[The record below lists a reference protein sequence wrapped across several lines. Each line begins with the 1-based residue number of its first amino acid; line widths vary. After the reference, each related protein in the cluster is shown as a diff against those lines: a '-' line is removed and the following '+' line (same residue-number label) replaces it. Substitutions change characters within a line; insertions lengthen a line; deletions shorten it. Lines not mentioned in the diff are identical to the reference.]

1 MDPFQYYRLDIVI
14 PEIIGDA
21 CSLRGDRLIKSV
33 GNMPMLSSAKIIKV
47 SVGGALSQVGT
58 GMSIVSISLQ
68 VAEGDDP
75 NEICKSVCSSACSL
89 LAGYLVGVALGGV
102 ALGFGTTLAIT
113 AATGVGAAWAGEKL
127 WVAMNKVQFQDSGNV
142 SSDGSSVTSMPSTH
156 VDWLTA
162 QTTHQ
167 RRDPVALDL
176 DGDGVEFIRKG
187 THFDYDNNSF
197 AELSSRLSADDGWL
211 VRDVNGDGAINNGAE
226 LFGDATVLK
235 DGSLSPDGFTA
246 LSEYDTNKDGIISAS
261 EAAAANIKV
270 WRDINGDSV
279 SDAGE
284 LFAFDQLGI
293 SQLNLKNTAASN
305 AEQGVGGETLR
316 QTGTYQKTDGSF
328 GAMNGYFLEQV
339 TYDTIAADSTEVVPH
354 W

>member
-1 MDPFQYYRLDIVI
+1 MSCDSKKAAYSNYLKSVQIFNNYVEKSSVFSNLVNWGPPIVVIGIINSMINYSESGRKITSLVDKLLAMYTFVAVASGDYDDIAAQQKVFDAK
-14 PEIIGDA
+14 EAWEKESCNANCSKNDCTA
-21 CSLRGDRLIKSV
+21 CSGS
-33 GNMPMLSSAKIIKV
+33 GTSGGGSSN
-47 SVGGALSQVGT
+47 SGSGGASGIT
-58 GMSIVSISLQ
+58 M
-68 VAEGDDP
+68 P
-75 NEICKSVCSSACSL
+75 N
-89 LAGYLVGVALGGV
+89 
-102 ALGFGTTLAIT
+102 
-113 AATGVGAAWAGEKL
+113 
-127 WVAMNKVQFQDSGNV
+127 N
-142 SSDGSSVTSMPSTH
+142 H